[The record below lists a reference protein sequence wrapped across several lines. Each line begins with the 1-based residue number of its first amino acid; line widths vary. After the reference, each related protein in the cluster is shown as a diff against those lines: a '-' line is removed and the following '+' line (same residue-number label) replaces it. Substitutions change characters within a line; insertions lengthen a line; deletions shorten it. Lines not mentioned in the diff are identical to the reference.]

1 MWKNRLLEETLVNH
15 DLNRTDP
22 AVSRAR
28 PAGVCLILMV
38 MLIFTGPG
46 CSGRSDKTG
55 VSRPIVTGVTIA
67 TVTPVRTDEFFE
79 ATGTVRS
86 GRTSIIA
93 SRVMGTVTSL
103 HVKEGDRVAPGA
115 LLMTIDDSDARQR
128 ARAAAMA
135 VDAARENRSL
145 AEATWSRYQG
155 LFDRQAISLQEMDQ
169 VATRRKIAEAEYE
182 RAVAMAEE
190 ARTYLSFTRI
200 TAPCD
205 GVVIAKYIDEG
216 STASP
221 GMPLFTVEGIGDA
234 YVEVHADEGLAG
246 RISAGMPADLVV
258 DSLEK
263 TLKGTVREVLPDI
276 DPRTRTFTVKIDVP
290 QEDLR
295 TGLFVR
301 ARIPVRTKEIL
312 AIPAGAIVRRG
323 QLTGVYLLD
332 PDGILTYRLIKEG
345 QPTAAGIEVLS
356 GLSAGDRII
365 TGGTEKARDGGV
377 LAERAE

>member
-1 MWKNRLLEETLVNH
+1 MYH
-15 DLNRTDP
+15 DLNRPNP
-22 AVSRAR
+22 AVFRAC
-28 PAGVCLILMV
+28 PACVYLIILV
-38 MLIFTGPG
+38 MLIVTGPG

-55 VSRPIVTGVTIA
+55 VRRPIVTGVTIA
-67 TVTPVRTDEFFE
+67 TVTPATTDEFFE
-79 ATGTVRS
+79 TTGTVRS
-86 GRTSIIA
+86 GRTSVIA

-103 HVKEGDRVAPGA
+103 HVKEGDRVTSGS

-205 GVVIAKYIDEG
+205 GVVIAKHIDEG

-221 GMPLFTVEGIGDA
+221 GMPLLTVEGIGDA
-234 YVEVHADEGLAG
+234 YVEAHADEGLAG

-258 DSLEK
+258 DSLDK
-263 TLKGTVREVLPDI
+263 TLKGTVREVLPDV
-276 DPRTRTFTVKIDVP
+276 DPRTRTFTVKIDTP
-290 QEDLR
+290 RKDLR

-301 ARIPVRTKEIL
+301 ARIPVGTREIV
-312 AIPAGAIVRRG
+312 AIPARAIVRRG
-323 QLTGVYLLD
+323 QLTGVYVLGT
-332 PDGILTYRLIKEG
+332 DGILTYRLIKEG
-345 QPTAAGIEVLS
+345 KPTAAGIEVLS

-377 LAERAE
+377 LAESSK